1 MAKYEIEVSAT
12 AKRQLRRLNLVD
24 QIKILKRVRGL
35 AEDPRPPGSR
45 KLRGYTDVFRIRVG
59 QYRVLYSV
67 EDHKLVIILL
77 KVGHRRDVYR

>member
-12 AKRQLRRLNLVD
+12 AKRRLRRLNLVD

-35 AEDPRPPGSR
+35 AEDPQPPGSR
-45 KLRGYTDVFRIRVG
+45 KLRGYTDVYRIRVG

>member
-24 QIKILKRVRGL
+24 KIKILKRVRGL

-45 KLRGYTDVFRIRVG
+45 KLRGYTDVYRIRVG

>member
-45 KLRGYTDVFRIRVG
+45 KLRGYTDVYRIRVG

>member
-45 KLRGYTDVFRIRVG
+45 KLRGYTDVYRIRVG

-77 KVGHRRDVYR
+77 KVGHRRDVYP